1 MNNTNIQTVKYEHE
15 YTNEELVQK
24 LALLK
29 IQTEISN
36 LPVHEIGAKFIK
48 YCDQIRAYIN

>member
-1 MNNTNIQTVKYEHE
+1 MDNVNIQTVKYEHE
-15 YTNEELVQK
+15 YTKEGLVQK

-36 LPVHEIGAKFIK
+36 LSVHEIGEKFID
-48 YCDQIRAYIN
+48 YCNQIRAYV